1 MTLKNEALLVD
12 RAKGLYGRQ
21 AFESAW
27 DEIVNR
33 YEEHMRVIAY
43 GIVRRQCVAKEITQ
57 HAFMSAMDSI
67 DSFQF
72 GNFSGWLRL
81 ITRNLAFNLHRNEKR
96 RRALGTCL
104 LLDAHVEQPTESALH
119 NSKLAKKLARIMAEE
134 LTPEQ
139 MTTVTLFADGY
150 KYSEIAEQ
158 THVRLGTVM
167 SRLHRARRTIQ
178 ACANDHFSPDD
189 F

>member
-1 MTLKNEALLVD
+1 
-12 RAKGLYGRQ
+12 
-21 AFESAW
+21 
-27 DEIVNR
+27 
-33 YEEHMRVIAY
+33 
-43 GIVRRQCVAKEITQ
+43 
-57 HAFMSAMDSI
+57 
-67 DSFQF
+67 
-72 GNFSGWLRL
+72 
-81 ITRNLAFNLHRNEKR
+81 